1 MKLSYLM
8 LDDLNLKK
16 FMITRKNSILSRQII
31 SEILL
36 INNITLDKFKSSLTI
51 QALIRSNKQSVE
63 EQIKLY
69 YDKIHEILN

>member
-1 MKLSYLM
+1 MKLSYLI

-69 YDKIHEILN
+69 CDKSMRF